1 MKEKM
6 TSAANASILD
16 SIMNFYQEIVVDFLD
31 EQINDANKLKQLCL
45 DDKKFLHLLYENTEI
60 KKVCDEA
67 EDKLITTLYKK
78 VVKKD

>member
-1 MKEKM
+1 VIHIEK
-6 TSAANASILD
+6 S
-16 SIMNFYQEIVVDFLD
+16 FQ
-31 EQINDANKLKQLCL
+31 
-45 DDKKFLHLLYENTEI
+45 YENTEI